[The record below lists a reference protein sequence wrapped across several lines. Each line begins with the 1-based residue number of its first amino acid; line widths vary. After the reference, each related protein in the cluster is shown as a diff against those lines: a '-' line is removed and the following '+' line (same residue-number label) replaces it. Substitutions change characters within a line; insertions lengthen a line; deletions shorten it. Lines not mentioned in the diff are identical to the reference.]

1 MPISYVE
8 YLELLALAKQQRQ
21 GEAFSKLPYLPK
33 GRVSKD
39 NSLVITPHPPPG
51 VSSTREDWLL
61 VQERPEVE
69 TNFVTNSPTSHLFFK
84 GPFPLLKTIYSPL
97 RGLYPPLLSLLRWA
111 FNSEISATWGSYYF
125 FPWYH
130 PYISEV
136 HRLIQLFSLISLL
149 SQESQ
154 PRAQKGRGK
163 ILPPLQNKWVSLE
176 ATAWIKSQ
184 CWTKAARSFHPMTMY
199 NFM

>member
-61 VQERPEVE
+61 VQERSEVE

-84 GPFPLLKTIYSPL
+84 I
-97 RGLYPPLLSLLRWA
+97 
-111 FNSEISATWGSYYF
+111 GSYY
-125 FPWYH
+125 
-130 PYISEV
+130 
-136 HRLIQLFSLISLL
+136 R
-149 SQESQ
+149 
-154 PRAQKGRGK
+154 RDQKLK
-163 ILPPLQNKWVSLE
+163 QIL
-176 ATAWIKSQ
+176 
-184 CWTKAARSFHPMTMY
+184 
-199 NFM
+199 